1 MPRRPPEGGDI
12 CAIFIHAGA
21 GFHSHQNE
29 KVHLT
34 AVNDA
39 ARVGMAVLKNGG
51 DATDAVEM
59 ALRLLEDKEITN
71 AGYGSNLTMDG
82 GVECD
87 ATLVDHYG
95 RSGAVGAIAHVKN
108 PIAVARL
115 VLEESTKPLSL
126 QRVPPNL
133 LVGPGATEYAAGKG
147 IPILPDDFL
156 VSEGAKDR
164 WIRWKRDLERVQNE
178 EAERR
183 MQAQQV
189 AGNASQAEWTTAAT
203 PLTPNASLSKRP
215 SLSGMPTMTRPL
227 VASTADVPTL
237 PRPLPDSGSPFR
249 RPGTNHNTP
258 DGNASH
264 DRSSEPSSSQTATD
278 DSLPWL
284 MSATKRQKTS
294 DSFDGTSSEE
304 AVAANEH
311 GKGFDPLVAPAD
323 KYGREDEVYDTVGA
337 IAVDCFGRIAAG
349 SSSGGI
355 GMKHKGRC
363 GPAALVGTGTAIIPV
378 HPRDSSETC
387 VATVCSGTGEHMA
400 TTTAAATAADRIYNA
415 VRKENGR
422 LVQCNEDD
430 AMRSIIVNDF
440 MDHPGVAHS
449 HCAGA
454 IGILAVKKTRDGVYF
469 YFGHN
474 TDSFALASMHSEE
487 RKPVC
492 TMSRSRG
499 HGSIAQGGR
508 VSRSR
513 FARTR

>member
-29 KVHLT
+29 KVHLN

-71 AGYGSNLTMDG
+71 AGYGSNLTMEG

-133 LVGPGATEYAAGKG
+133 LVGPGATDYAACKG
-147 IPILPDDFL
+147 IPILPPDFL

-164 WIRWKRDLERVQNE
+164 WIKWRRDLERAQNE
-178 EAERR
+178 EAQRR
-183 MQAQQV
+183 AQAQQV
-189 AGNASQAEWTTAAT
+189 AEGASQAEGAT
-203 PLTPNASLSKRP
+203 PVPPVTPTASPSQRP
-215 SLSGMPTMTRPL
+215 SLSDMPTMTRPL
-227 VASTADVPTL
+227 VASTADVPKL
-237 PRPLPDSGSPFR
+237 PHPYPDSVSPLR
-249 RPGTNHNTP
+249 RSGTHHNTP
-258 DGNASH
+258 DGNASN
-264 DRSSEPSSSQTATD
+264 DRSSETNSSQTATD

-284 MSATKRQKTS
+284 MSGTKRQKLS
-294 DSFDGTSSEE
+294 DSFDGPSSEE
-304 AVAANEH
+304 AIPAND
-311 GKGFDPLVAPAD
+311 GDGLNAPMARAVSHD
-323 KYGREDEVYDTVGA
+323 REDEICDTVGA

-378 HPRDSSETC
+378 HPRDPAETC

-400 TTTAAATAADRIYNA
+400 TTTAAATAADRIYNS

-422 LVQCNEDD
+422 VVQCNEDD

-454 IGILAVKKTRDGVYF
+454 IGILAVKKTRDGIYF

-499 HGSIAQGGR
+499 HGSITQGGR